1 MNAPRNY
8 TTRLQDLRKEKGLSQ
23 QKAADAL
30 GIAKLT
36 YQRYEYGERDIPGEI
51 LVKMTELFDASADYI
66 LKQSNYRERITY
78 SLVSLEGNEINLS
91 KEEGQLLIYF
101 HNLSNEGQVLLLEV
115 ASALVKSGNFKKE

>member
-8 TTRLQDLRKEKGLSQ
+8 TTRLQDLRNEKGLSQ

-78 SLVSLEGNEINLS
+78 SLVSLEGNEIDLS

-101 HNLSNEGQVLLLEV
+101 HNLSNEGQILLLEV